1 MSEPKVRFS
10 YVGNVY
16 VREMHFL
23 KKGDIAHGHS
33 HDYDH
38 LSLLSKGSLKL
49 TINGQTTEYK
59 SPEMIY
65 IKKNLEHELEAL
77 EDDSVTYCIHAQRD
91 ETGDILSMDQIPK
104 GVDHPMKWIT

>member
-1 MSEPKVRFS
+1 
-10 YVGNVY
+10 
-16 VREMHFL
+16 
-23 KKGDIAHGHS
+23 
-33 HDYDH
+33 
-38 LSLLSKGSLKL
+38 
-49 TINGQTTEYK
+49 
-59 SPEMIY
+59 MIY